1 MADSNLNP
9 APRNV
14 SAING
19 AQGVDLSGV
28 GQYDENT
35 PLEDIAASYT
45 NTGKQLGQ
53 IISQAAEHVGD
64 IQTKL
69 IGNDFGGTNPYMYNT
84 YYEPGANEI
93 QSSWRAAG
101 EQKAFE
107 VGLERGKK
115 AAEDAA
121 KAAQNNYN
129 DAVNNFNQAVANPTI
144 ATVDTSLLGEGN
156 TLSELDKTGNFAG
169 TKEHAQNTNIDN
181 AINKFGV
188 SWDDKSDTWSNAVK
202 ATMQNA
208 GVSQET
214 YDSWTPEQR
223 QSFWDDD
230 ANSVYFRNH
239 YAEEDIRKSLGEE
252 GLKNYQSVF
261 QNTIDEINKVYDY
274 LNGVTDKLE
283 LDPVKIFEYTAADI
297 TKTSRWSDLAEFWK
311 GNYHDVNLW
320 TIRYND
326 LVKEGGWIDQNIKE
340 EYREDV
346 RKFIDDTSREVD
358 YTLNDL
364 DWRLPAANHKIYDDE
379 ALDKLQDF
387 AQGKLTET
395 AESIYGNKIESKQEV
410 KELSPE
416 AGLQSII
423 GIDMDTLR
431 WYKSMKDEHPEVLD
445 TIKNQIAQ
453 AYGET
458 NALEIADGEH
468 YYLINGKYEKPEAGT
483 VVLFAMPG
491 VMDNEGNFNNKD
503 YETFV
508 DCFKKLNNAAAN
520 YSKEEREK
528 LQETMQNAWTKYYQS
543 IYLMKIG
550 EAYTGSTA
558 DEDMYRSVMYR
569 VDPSKYE
576 NLVVNGKPAKEIVGE
591 WKTLADKDGHK
602 AYVQLGQLLNRA
614 YSNLGFYYGMDQ
626 NGNLVEYNLDLAD
639 TGEKT
644 VGQVMGNDENP
655 YKDLTPAQAMAIY
668 NVVTTSLQEY
678 QRGNNQD
685 KNINPYFLDDDNAD
699 WPQEFANSAWN
710 MFGWMVDVP
719 VLLLNMGATGI
730 GNIGLNEP
738 IDPANEQYVTGTG
751 ALAGLWP
758 GNWGRDDLDEN
769 FATQSWN
776 EYWNGSPK
784 KGTLNYFVQV
794 SDLQQQNLADAIN
807 PYMIEYWFGEEGST
821 ADIKR
826 IGEGYTSR
834 TKPVLE
840 LGPLRNFDVY
850 GLNTMFANGTSFKE
864 ASAKLLGAIAGGMA
878 AGKIGS
884 AYSSALMKGV
894 SRVSENAN
902 MLATNI
908 RVEIA
913 AHGIEK
919 AIKNTTTEQIAQ
931 GTLEN
936 TMLQTFAQ
944 QATKSDWGGVAALPA
959 STTGALSKGNS
970 DIMVNSSKNFV
981 MRGMTDAALDTSGP
995 VIEGF
1000 STEFLEKSFSTA
1012 ETSAA
1017 LKSAGFTA
1025 QEAKTIINSV
1035 EENAKLASK
1044 AIAQETLAATTLS
1057 LGTGLPAEAFAAMN
1071 ASTQNLFMKAYNAVL
1086 RGATTA
1092 KEFGTGSISAFDFL
1106 QSIGVE
1112 GIKEAAVK
1120 VAEESAAAA
1129 ARGMKWTNSDT
1140 FRVLSGLGWEG
1151 GATRALYAELA
1162 NDAIMDMFRD
1172 NMRNNSVAYLSN
1184 EGWERQSVEDYFM
1197 NPWTYIQNG
1206 IFTGIQFGKQRIGA
1220 QIKDAWYSKKYN
1232 EHLKAYSA
1240 SGDAQDVKA
1249 AELAKVNE
1257 YIDKI
1262 QRNNNMLMRRGVSY
1276 ANLKNSSE
1284 KINDDLNYVI
1294 FKQYENSGIN
1304 PVTGEMEKK
1313 FTTADEFNDYLTT
1326 KKLSTKDRI
1335 NLANRGLV
1343 IETQNNFFVSRYEL
1357 GGSDQTKLGN
1367 IKDWQINWDMQDI
1380 EQRTLDKYYDEV
1392 IHMKG
1397 SPMDKQR
1404 RMYSL
1409 YTQEIMAKYGKA
1421 IPGLEA
1427 ALNNYYGHYLSDMEA
1442 ALKANPKAQW
1452 TLGYTSLAG
1461 MTTLSDDSGDVMFGA
1476 SFGNNFNTV
1485 DRNAAD
1491 VDKSR
1496 AYRDIKRQ
1504 LLDAIKRGDTELTI
1518 TRADGKEKTY
1528 HLNKDGLNYLK
1539 TITAYNNANTVHKYY
1554 DPIFGDSVQTHEHKD
1569 QVPFAEAAYRA
1580 TDAIISSTKV
1590 ATQAAEADAKAAQEV
1605 IAHYTELAYSRYK
1618 GTAEDS
1624 IMAERNKKIV
1634 EANTALNV
1642 SDSDKIYKLSQDR
1655 AAAERYVQELDERKH
1670 GELQRRYKEVV
1681 PMLAEIDGEIGK
1693 IEAQR
1698 EYRQAVSNT
1707 KTAINMY
1714 LEGKLSEDN
1723 PIFTYKYGE
1732 NESIKITL
1740 DDETIDAIAE
1750 AARNGQEFN
1759 SDLTMS
1765 MMVAKRN
1772 AVPKRV
1778 KAVDEATSNKDYTNI
1793 IKDLEA
1799 DTARTGDDHT
1809 ASIIKLR
1816 QEMKKN
1822 NIRHHENRAKTSGGG
1837 NAKNAVEYGYKA
1849 IQGTDLDT
1857 ATTGFKIDGK
1867 DQLVKN
1873 AADDY
1878 YYLPQAGKKANP
1890 RRAQI
1895 VEAATAPLRDFLAE
1909 QNGGLDKYDERMIAY
1924 VANAA
1929 EQNLRN
1935 IDTGEEN
1942 LRITVG
1948 TLKREIMKVAPDAEI
1963 WLAAKNSG
1971 AIERISTLSSR
1982 GAQPAAMMEELK
1994 VIMAS
1999 HSDMPETMR
2008 NKFIDTI
2015 ELYSLMSE
2023 NSNSIKANAFSLDK
2037 IVGEGDN
2044 ETTMGDLMQDAQTLV
2059 SATRNLEKYE
2069 KTELKRMASSA
2080 GDVLKRISNP
2090 NSKYSS
2096 ALIKKLSSDLSS
2108 SSNIAKAV
2116 KKDFRTTA
2124 FDYYKQAVKA
2134 PTPNNQG
2141 FVDAAFTWAKA
2152 RYEADPRAAR
2162 IDGKL
2167 DLSKVKVN
2175 EIDCMNVLGVA
2186 NHEVMLSPFGD
2197 KDNHTYA
2204 QYMAAQNNVRDFDL
2218 ESTNGI
2224 YSEQAKDYIMLGNA
2238 TYGQGIEQ
2246 AERGIDQLIR
2256 YFPEAKGDLLKKKE
2270 NYSLEGRRVSA
2281 QYATTNQLRNRI
2293 QNIDNATLEEYG
2305 LGKLKFNDLSRA
2317 ASLAGRLSK
2326 AKAEQELLANRPI
2339 SETWLGISPEG
2350 RAADLSV
2357 TPWRTRYD
2365 ANGEEDTGATIASFR
2380 NATRMM
2386 NEPTSIAGEIEPGV
2400 TAKDYDAIVTKARK
2414 DLTALYKEAG
2424 LADGRKGR
2432 IPAAEIDEFGQKILD
2447 SYKNITDN
2455 NGSGLANDLLTLS
2468 SARND
2473 NAENALISVMS
2484 QAYDESARTTY
2495 DAQTNILENRAKDLK
2510 RRISKLPKTGKSYV
2524 TPVVAEPTTE
2534 FPLRRIISGAQTGV
2548 DTIGLEVGKE
2558 LGYETGG
2565 TTTPGYYREKG
2576 IDNHTPESLKAL
2588 GVEEITTD
2596 LQGGKR
2602 GKEFFLPRT
2611 EQNVKNSDGTVYF
2624 ASDEDSAGKIATER
2638 FAKANK
2644 KPFLLNPSADEL
2656 KSWIQ
2661 KNNIETL
2668 NVAGNRGSKIG
2679 DMKEGVINTLKTA
2692 LAKQDST
2699 GTSGS
2704 STTVASVF
2712 DRDIKVVNTNGGF
2725 KTNHPNGGR
2734 SWLRNTPDGYLLDVD
2749 AMHNAFGRRTWRNP
2763 QRSEKLNVDFDTE
2776 EDMLAFGLL
2785 HERGHDFL
2793 GTKATASEAKDFE
2806 TKVNNWAEEHYTKNT
2821 PEYKAAK
2828 RAARNIL
2835 RQVLS
2840 PADLLKRQ
2848 LSETESALQRHQ
2860 ALDSDA
2866 MVRDGKMQFYTDQ
2879 QVLSGEFGRQDIN
2892 IKETYR
2898 NNNYP
2903 SGLEIGEG
2911 KILYTVDPDQDGA
2924 DIMKTGKN
2932 EVSARKLKQYLFD
2945 KASDVRNRFGEYY
2958 EGFELNSKNFE
2969 DNGDGTYTITGK
2981 YGYGDMDLHEQ
2992 EALQISRWE
3001 NMDMSDI
3008 NAEKRAILELSTT
3021 PIYESYD
3028 KMIDINRYKS
3038 LINKK
3043 ADLSSELEDKDA
3055 IVTINALRKAAYDQY
3070 LQLTYELGKEFL
3082 DSEKVSKKYHSA
3094 MAEERKAFKIDNMD
3108 EQTVKSN
3115 LSRDEYN
3122 KYIEAKETLF
3132 NVAKFQLS
3140 SDSGIYQA
3148 KNGVIFAKDGYNP
3161 TGFVDTNIAKAI
3173 LEGRAIDTTNMSD
3186 EDIKAA
3192 LNTEENRAARKEMQ
3206 KGINKN
3212 QNKGSVHYKNTE
3224 EYKAIKNSA
3233 MDKLSARY
3241 TLNNY
3246 IEFENQTR
3254 DMLTGMGLA
3263 DEYKILMEKDYSDM
3277 MQRVAGKDGGIENDG
3292 VKAKF
3297 FDLMMHTA
3305 NLNKTIQDWQLAGG
3319 FSNYN
3324 AATIAQIRGAIFND
3338 PRMALEYLKVFTAAK
3353 NSNSTMEFVAQNREF
3368 LYRFVAKTG
3377 AGEYITDLNQAIS
3390 TAPGQ
3395 GDVGTINSLTNRVL
3409 SHLDG
3414 SREVEG
3420 KNKISR
3426 GFGRLSDDMNAV
3438 FSDATFVNTF
3448 PLFKVRMLQINYDE
3462 ALRYLKKFKGYDKMS
3477 ANDVDDAAMW
3487 MAYAK
3492 TTDFLEP
3499 RKTRGSSWDEFRKNI
3514 ANEELRKAAASWTG
3528 AKRDASLMDNAST
3541 VFFALRWKMTF
3552 GGRILNG
3559 LTNTPGALIRKMRL
3573 RNADITDT
3581 DTLAMAGKQFMRSGN
3596 TTGVGVMIAL
3606 SALAMM
3612 WNKNLGYDSVSWD
3625 DLNIIGEDGE
3635 FQVPNIL
3642 KKFQTLG
3649 QFWLPNAQ
3657 DENGAATIDPTKRM
3671 YGLDPFSSMF
3681 TMSNTVARTF
3691 DRLVNPNAYQKTPQ
3705 RGIIFSHSSN
3715 DAINGFI
3722 NSPIFQAIGD
3732 ELIGANLLSPYKAM
3746 YEVLVDDT
3754 YFGNNI
3760 WEKRKLADGTD
3771 NPNYDPL
3778 RNVVAG
3784 FAHILNWDWLLSG
3797 GTNRWVKGFGSDK
3810 YQNSGKIGTVA
3821 GSGVFQHEFITAAF
3835 NIMNG
3840 EALEGIVEA
3849 GELPI
3854 KTKNISG
3861 SARTDFNV
3869 RVKNIITQYVQEYK
3883 DKVGDMNNLDAKDAE
3898 YANLVKK
3905 CADVVAAWSAKN
3917 EYVLGK
3923 DQELVAYVTKTL
3935 MAICAGEYNDNL
3947 DYVQNAY
3954 WKAQD
3959 IAQIEQSED
3968 LFLGDPD
3975 LERYIAEGKSVEE
3988 FAEEKNRRSEAY
4000 NQAIDDEYQARVALK
4015 EAGLPDS
4022 YLAAYE
4028 DKYGNKD
4035 KNDFKT
4041 LMRAVNKQVFAEV
4054 HGVLEGKI
4062 GEFKNFKEMKQYY
4075 EAQIEAATTTKQK
4088 AKLADKYND
4097 ILTDAITPY
4106 VNKYG
4111 AAILSDG
4118 YYNNQNLAN
4127 SIAEYVILPA
4137 DKYYYGKTPRAS
4149 YLRDLFHVGYRDN
4162 SAMPSDKE
4170 VYEKYTSAMAKIHE
4184 GASASAA
4191 AMLDR
4196 LITDY
4201 KAGRLYISD
4210 YDYSRIIRMKAQLNA
4225 RSKQ

>member
-156 TLSELDKTGNFAG
+156 TLSELDKTGNFSG

-188 SWDDKSDTWSNAVK
+188 NWDDKSDTWSNAAQ

-239 YAEEDIRKSLGEE
+239 YAEEDIRKSLGEK
-252 GLKNYQSVF
+252 GLENYREVF
-261 QNTIDEINKVYDY
+261 QNTINEINQVYDY

-320 TIRYND
+320 TIRYKD
-326 LVKEGGWIDQNIKE
+326 LTKEGGWVDQNIKE
-340 EYREDV
+340 EYRDDV
-346 RKFIDDTSREVD
+346 KKFIDETSREVD

-364 DWRLPAANHKIYDDE
+364 DWRIPTGNHKIYDDE
-379 ALDKLQDF
+379 ALAKLQDF

-395 AESIYGNKIESKQEV
+395 AESIYGNNIESKQEV
-410 KELSPE
+410 KEVSPE
-416 AGLQSII
+416 TGLQSII

-431 WYKSMKDEHPEVLD
+431 WYKSMKDEHPEVLEA
-445 TIKNQIAQ
+445 IKNQVAQ

-483 VVLFAMPG
+483 VILFAMPG

-520 YSKEEREK
+520 YSEDERKK

-543 IYLMKIG
+543 IYLMKVG
-550 EAYTGSTA
+550 EAYTGSVA

-569 VDPSKYE
+569 VDPTKYE
-576 NLVVNGKPAKEIVGE
+576 NLVINGKTAKEIVGE

-639 TGEKT
+639 TGEKS
-644 VGQVMGNDENP
+644 VGQVLGNDEDP
-655 YKDLTPAQAMAIY
+655 YKDLTPAQAMALY

-699 WPQEFANSAWN
+699 WPQEVANSAVN
-710 MFGWMVDVP
+710 MFGWMIDVP
-719 VLLLNMGATGI
+719 ALLINMAATGI

-738 IDPANEQYVTGTG
+738 IDPTKEQYVTGTS

-758 GNWGRDDLDEN
+758 GNWGRTDLDEN
-769 FATQSWN
+769 FATQSWD

-850 GLNTMFANGTSFKE
+850 GLNTMFANGTAFKE
-864 ASAKLLGAIAGGMA
+864 ASAKLVGAILGAHVAGN
-878 AGKIGS
+878 IGS
-884 AYSSALMKGV
+884 AYSTALMKGMTKV
-894 SRVSENAN
+894 AQNAN

-913 AHGIEK
+913 AHGIER
-919 AIKNTTTEQIAQ
+919 AIKNTTAEQVAQ
-931 GTLEN
+931 GTMKN
-936 TMLQTFAQ
+936 TMMQTFAQ
-944 QATKSDWGGVAALPA
+944 QAAKSDWGGVAALPA
-959 STTGALSKGNS
+959 ATAEAISKGNS

-1017 LKSAGFTA
+1017 LKSSGFTA
-1025 QEAKTIINSV
+1025 QEARSIINAV

-1086 RGATTA
+1086 RGATVA

-1112 GIKEAAVK
+1112 GIKEAAIK

-1240 SGDAQDVKA
+1240 AGDSQDVKA

-1294 FKQYENSGIN
+1294 FKQYEKSGIN

-1313 FTTADEFNDYLTT
+1313 FTTADEFNDYLNT

-1343 IETQNNFFVSRYEL
+1343 IETQNNYFVSRYEL

-1367 IKDWQINWDMQDI
+1367 ISNWEINWDMQDI

-1397 SPMDKQR
+1397 SPMEKQQ

-1409 YTQEIMAKYGKA
+1409 YTQEIMAKYGKT

-1427 ALNNYYGHYLSDMEA
+1427 ALNNYYGKYLSDLDA
-1442 ALKANPKAQW
+1442 SLKANPKAQW

-1518 TRADGKEKTY
+1518 TRADGKEKIY
-1528 HLNKDGLNYLK
+1528 HLNRDGLNYLK

-1580 TDAIISSTKV
+1580 ADAIISSTKV

-1605 IAHYTELAYSRYK
+1605 IAHYTELAYNRYK
-1618 GTAEDS
+1618 GTAEDA
-1624 IMAERNKKIV
+1624 IMTERSKKIV

-1642 SDSDKIYKLSQDR
+1642 SDSDRLYKLSQDR
-1655 AAAERYVQELDERKH
+1655 AAAERYVQELDEQKH
-1670 GELQRRYKEVV
+1670 GELQKKYKEVV

-1707 KTAINMY
+1707 KTAISMY

-1723 PIFTYKYGE
+1723 PVFTYKYGE
-1732 NESIKITL
+1732 NESVKITL
-1740 DDETIDAIAE
+1740 DDDTINAIAE
-1750 AARNGQEFN
+1750 SARSGQEFN
-1759 SDLTMS
+1759 SDLTMA

-1772 AVPKRV
+1772 AVPKR
-1778 KAVDEATSNKDYTNI
+1778 ATSVDEETARGDYTRL

-1799 DTARTGDDHT
+1799 DTERTGEDHT

-1822 NIRHHENRAKTSGGG
+1822 NIRHHYEKSGKSSGEKGAG
-1837 NAKNAVEYGYKA
+1837 NVVEYGYKA
-1849 IQGTDLDT
+1849 ISGTDLDT
-1857 ATTGFKIDGK
+1857 ATTGFFIDGK
-1867 DQLVKN
+1867 EQLVKN

-1878 YYLPQAGKKANP
+1878 YYLPQTGKKANP
-1890 RRAQI
+1890 RRTQI
-1895 VEAATAPLRDFLAE
+1895 MEAATAPLREFLSE
-1909 QNGGLDKYDERMIAY
+1909 QNGGIDRYDERMIAY

-1942 LRITVG
+1942 LKITVG

-1971 AIERISTLSSR
+1971 ALERISTLSSR
-1982 GAQPAAMMEELK
+1982 GAQPAAMVEELK
-1994 VIMAS
+1994 TIMAA
-1999 HSDMPETMR
+1999 HSDMPEPMR
-2008 NKFIDTI
+2008 NKFVDTI

-2023 NSNSIKANAFSLDK
+2023 NSNSIKANAFSLNK

-2044 ETTMGDLMQDAQTLV
+2044 ETTMGDLVQDTQTLV
-2059 SATRNLEKYE
+2059 SATKNLEKYE
-2069 KTELKRMASSA
+2069 KSELKRMVSSA
-2080 GDVLKRISNP
+2080 GDVLKRASNP

-2096 ALIKKLSSDLSS
+2096 ALIKKLTSDLSS

-2124 FDYYKQAVKA
+2124 FDYYKQAVA
-2134 PTPNNQG
+2134 NPTPDNQG
-2141 FVDAAFTWAKA
+2141 FVDAAYTWAKA

-2162 IDGKL
+2162 IDGQL

-2175 EIDCMNVLGVA
+2175 EIDCMNALGVA
-2186 NHEVMLSPFGD
+2186 NHEVMLSAFGD

-2204 QYMAAQNNVRDFDL
+2204 QYMAAQNNVRNFDFD
-2218 ESTNGI
+2218 STNGV
-2224 YSEQAKDYIMLGNA
+2224 YSEQARDFIMLGNA

-2246 AERGIDQLIR
+2246 AERGIDQLIG
-2256 YFPEAKGDLLKKKE
+2256 YFPKDKAALLKKKN
-2270 NYSLEGRRVSA
+2270 NYSLEGRRIAS
-2281 QYATTNQLRNRI
+2281 QYASTNQLKARI
-2293 QNIDNATLEEYG
+2293 QESSGATLEEYG
-2305 LGKLKFNDLSRA
+2305 LGTLKTSDMNRA
-2317 ASLAGRLSK
+2317 VTLAGRLSK
-2326 AKAEQELLANRPI
+2326 AKAEQEMLANRPI
-2339 SETWLGISPEG
+2339 SETWLGISPESG
-2350 RAADLSV
+2350 PTDLSV
-2357 TPWRTRYD
+2357 IPWRTRYD
-2365 ANGEEDTGATIASFR
+2365 VNGDEDTAATISSFR
-2380 NATRMM
+2380 GATRMM
-2386 NEPTSIAGEIEPGV
+2386 NEPTSISGEIEPGV
-2400 TAKDYDAIVTKARK
+2400 TARDYDAIVAKARK
-2414 DLTALYKEAG
+2414 DLTVLYKEAG
-2424 LADGRKGR
+2424 LANGRKGR
-2432 IPAAEIDEFGQKILD
+2432 IPVAEIDEFGRKILD
-2447 SYKNITDN
+2447 SYEQIAGV

-2468 SARND
+2468 TLRND
-2473 NAENALISVMS
+2473 STENALISVMS
-2484 QAYDESARTTY
+2484 QAYSESARKTY
-2495 DAQTNILENRAKDLK
+2495 DAQTEILNKRVNNIQRRINAAEKRATKQGQIEVPQATFEVSTAGDKVGKKFSALNAKFDDNTPARLYGQDLK
-2510 RRISKLPKTGKSYV
+2510 GLTIEQAYQKLKGAGKGKAPAEDSQIGIMTRNEETAARRPLTK
-2524 TPVVAEPTTE
+2524 AE
-2534 FPLRRIISGAQTGV
+2534 
-2548 DTIGLEVGKE
+2548 KE
-2558 LGYETGG
+2558 AV
-2565 TTTPGYYREKG
+2565 
-2576 IDNHTPESLKAL
+2576 SLKAYTAL
-2588 GVEEITTD
+2588 WREWARQNPEAMEELRDASYGKKLTD
-2596 LQGGKR
+2596 KFAKTSVTQATALETVLKETDPLREPQFT
-2602 GKEFFLPRT
+2602 KEFTDTPLETPDEIQSAVEKT
-2611 EQNVKNSDGTVYF
+2611 IGVKNLSKASQKALKDYSDYVNSEIKKAENTDEYKKLLDEYQQGEIENDERRRAADAYY
-2624 ASDEDSAGKIATER
+2624 ASRGIYSDDEDISGEWDYDDTELTDFINRRVYESKGTIEKRDALVKTIGDDIAAQR
-2638 FAKANK
+2638 KARDAKYATGTQN
-2644 KPFLLNPSADEL
+2644 PVDLLNQQLADTRAAIR
-2656 KSWIQ
+2656 KHQ
-2661 KNNIETL
+2661 
-2668 NVAGNRGSKIG
+2668 
-2679 DMKEGVINTLKTA
+2679 
-2692 LAKQDST
+2692 
-2699 GTSGS
+2699 
-2704 STTVASVF
+2704 
-2712 DRDIKVVNTNGGF
+2712 
-2725 KTNHPNGGR
+2725 
-2734 SWLRNTPDGYLLDVD
+2734 LLD
-2749 AMHNAFGRRTWRNP
+2749 
-2763 QRSEKLNVDFDTE
+2763 SEGF
-2776 EDMLAFGLL
+2776 A
-2785 HERGHDFL
+2785 
-2793 GTKATASEAKDFE
+2793 
-2806 TKVNNWAEEHYTKNT
+2806 
-2821 PEYKAAK
+2821 
-2828 RAARNIL
+2828 
-2835 RQVLS
+2835 
-2840 PADLLKRQ
+2840 
-2848 LSETESALQRHQ
+2848 
-2860 ALDSDA
+2860 
-2866 MVRDGKMQFYTDQ
+2866 RDGKTQFYTDKQ
-2879 QVLSGEFGRQDIN
+2879 ILSGEFGRQDIN
-2892 IKETYR
+2892 LKTTYR
-2898 NNNYP
+2898 ASNYP

-2911 KILYTVDPDQDGA
+2911 KILYTVDPSQDGV
-2924 DIMKTGKN
+2924 DIMKSGKN
-2932 EVSARKLKQYLFD
+2932 EVSSRKLKQYLFD
-2945 KASDVRNRFGEYY
+2945 KAADVHNRFGEYY

-2992 EALQISRWE
+2992 EAMQISRWE
-3001 NMDMSDI
+3001 NMNMTDA
-3008 NAEKRAILELSTT
+3008 NAEKRAILELSTS
-3021 PIYESYD
+3021 PIYETYD
-3028 KMIDINRYKS
+3028 EMIDLDRYRE
-3038 LINKK
+3038 LINKR
-3043 ADLSSELEDKDA
+3043 ADLSSEMEDRDA

-3082 DSEKVSKKYHSA
+3082 DSQEASKKYHSA
-3094 MAEERKAFKIDNMD
+3094 MAKERKAFKIDNMD
-3108 EQTVKSN
+3108 EQMVKSA
-3115 LSRDEYN
+3115 LSREEYD
-3122 KYIEAKETLF
+3122 KYIEAKETLY
-3132 NVAKFQLS
+3132 NVAKFQMS
-3140 SDSGIYQA
+3140 SDSGIYHA
-3148 KNGVIFAKDGYNP
+3148 KNGVVFAKDGYNP

-3173 LEGRAIDTTNMSD
+3173 LEGRAIETKDLPED
-3186 EDIKAA
+3186 ELKAQ
-3192 LNTEENRAARKEMQ
+3192 LNTQENRDAREEMQ
-3206 KGINKN
+3206 KSINKN
-3212 QNKGSVHYKNTE
+3212 QNKGSIHYKNTE

-3233 MDKLSARY
+3233 MDKMSARY

-3277 MQRVAGKDGGIENDG
+3277 MQRVAGKNGGIEDDG

-3338 PRMALEYLKVFTAAK
+3338 PRMALEYLNVFTAAK

-3395 GDVGTINSLTNRVL
+3395 GDVGTINSLMYRIL
-3409 SHLDG
+3409 SHVDG
-3414 SREVEG
+3414 SREIEG

-3426 GFGRLSDDMNAV
+3426 GFGRLSDDMNAL
-3438 FSDATFVNTF
+3438 FSDATFVNTL
-3448 PLFKVRMLQINYDE
+3448 PLFKLRMMQINYDE
-3462 ALRYLKKFKGYDKMS
+3462 AVRFLKSFKGIEKYS
-3477 ANDVDDAAMW
+3477 ADDVDDAAMW

-3499 RKTRGSSWDEFRKNI
+3499 RKTRGSSWEEFTKNI
-3514 ANEELRKAAASWTG
+3514 ANEELRKSAASWTG

-3541 VFFALRWKMTF
+3541 AFFALRWKMTF

-3573 RNADITDT
+3573 RNADISDPEVM
-3581 DTLAMAGKQFMRSGN
+3581 AMAGKQFMRRGN

-3649 QFWLPNAQ
+3649 QFWLPNST
-3657 DENGAATIDPTKRM
+3657 DENGSPTIDPTKRM

-3681 TMSNTVARTF
+3681 TMSNTVARTV

-3722 NSPIFQAIGD
+3722 NSSFFQAIGD

-3797 GTNRWVKGFGSDK
+3797 GTNKWVKGFGSDK
-3810 YQNSGKIGTVA
+3810 YENSGKIGTVA

-3840 EALEGIVEA
+3840 EALEGIIEA

-3869 RVKNIITQYVQEYK
+3869 RIKNIITQYVQEYK

-3905 CADVVAAWSAKN
+3905 CADVVATWSAKN

-3923 DQELVAYVTKTL
+3923 DQELVAYITKSL
-3935 MAICAGEYNDNL
+3935 IAICAGEYNDNL
-3947 DYVQNAY
+3947 DYIQNAY

-3959 IAQIEQSED
+3959 IAQIEQSEE

-3988 FAEEKNRRSEAY
+3988 FAAEKNRRSEAY

-4015 EAGLPDS
+4015 AAGLPDS

-4041 LMRAVNKQVFAEV
+4041 LMRAVNKQVFAEI
-4054 HGVLEGKI
+4054 HGVLNSKI
-4062 GEFKNFKEMKQYY
+4062 GEFNNFKEMKQYY
-4075 EAQIEAATTTKQK
+4075 EAQIDAATTTKQK

-4097 ILTDAITPY
+4097 ILEEAIAPY

-4118 YYNNQNLAN
+4118 YYDNQNLAN

-4149 YLRDLFHVGYRDN
+4149 YLRDMFHVGYRDN

-4170 VYEKYTSAMAKIHE
+4170 VYEKYTQTLAKIHE
-4184 GASASAA
+4184 GASATAA
-4191 AMLDR
+4191 GMLDR
-4196 LITDY
+4196 LISDY
-4201 KAGRLYISD
+4201 KSGRIYISP
-4210 YDYSRIIRMKAQLNA
+4210 YDYSKIIRMKAQLNA

>member
-14 SAING
+14 SAIDG
-19 AQGVDLSGV
+19 KQGVDISGV

-35 PLEDIAASYT
+35 SLDDIAGAYT

-53 IISQAAEHVGD
+53 IVSQAAEHVGD

-84 YYEPGANEI
+84 YYEPGANDI
-93 QSSWRAAG
+93 QSDWRVSG
-101 EQKAFE
+101 TQKALE
-107 VGLERGKK
+107 EGMERGKK
-115 AAEDAA
+115 AAEEAA
-121 KAAQNNYN
+121 KAAQQNYN

-156 TLSELDKTGNFAG
+156 TISELDKTGNFAG
-169 TKEHAQNTNIDN
+169 TKEHAQNANIDN
-181 AINKFGV
+181 AINKFNV
-188 SWDDKSDTWSNAVK
+188 KWDDKSDTWSNAAQ

-223 QSFWDDD
+223 QAFWDDD

-239 YAEEDIRKSLGEE
+239 YAEEDIRNSLGEK
-252 GLKNYQSVF
+252 GLENYRAVF
-261 QNTIDEINKVYDY
+261 QNTVDEINKVYDY

-283 LDPVKIFEYTAADI
+283 LDPIKIFEYTAADI
-297 TKTSRWSDLAEFWK
+297 SQTSRWSDLAEFWK

-326 LVKEGGWIDQNIKE
+326 LTKEGGWVDQNIKE

-346 RKFIDDTSREVD
+346 KKFIQDTSREVD

-364 DWRLPAANHKIYDDE
+364 DWRIPVGNHPIYDDE
-379 ALDKLQDF
+379 ALAKLQDF
-387 AQGKLTET
+387 AQGKLTDT
-395 AESIYGNKIESKQEV
+395 AESIYGNKIEAKQEV
-410 KELSPE
+410 KEISAE
-416 AGLQSII
+416 EGLNQII

-445 TIKNQIAQ
+445 VIKNQIAQ

-458 NALEIADGEH
+458 NAIEIADGEH

-520 YSKEEREK
+520 YTEEERK
-528 LQETMQNAWTKYYQS
+528 ALQDTMQNAWTKYYQS
-543 IYLMKIG
+543 IYLMKVG
-550 EAYTGSTA
+550 EAYTGSVA

-569 VDPSKYE
+569 VDPSKYSD
-576 NLVVNGKPAKEIVGE
+576 LVVNGKPVKDIVKE
-591 WKTLADKDGHK
+591 WKDLADKDGHK
-602 AYVQLGQLLNRA
+602 AYVQLGQLLNKA

-626 NGNLVEYNLDLAD
+626 NGNLTEYKLDLAD

-644 VGQVMGNDENP
+644 VGQVMGNDEDP
-655 YKDLTPAQAMAIY
+655 YKGLTAAQAMALY

-678 QRGNNQD
+678 QRGNDQD

-699 WPQEFANSAWN
+699 GPQEFANSAWN

-719 VLLLNMGATGI
+719 VLLLNMGAQGI
-730 GNIGLNEP
+730 LNIGSNEP
-738 IDPANEQYVTGTG
+738 IDPANQQYVTGTG

-758 GNWGRDDLDEN
+758 GNWGRTDLDEN

-776 EYWNGSPK
+776 EYWTGSPK

-807 PYMIEYWFGEEGST
+807 PYMVEYWFGEEGST

-850 GLNTMFANGTSFKE
+850 GLNTALANGTAFKE
-864 ASAKLLGAIAGGMA
+864 SSAKLLGAIAGGIA
-878 AGKIGS
+878 AGKLGS

-894 SRVSENAN
+894 SKVSESAN

-913 AHGIEK
+913 AHGIER

-931 GTLEN
+931 GTARN
-936 TMLQTFAQ
+936 TMMQTFAQ
-944 QATKSDWGGVAALPA
+944 QAAKSDWGGVAALPA
-959 STTGALSKGNS
+959 STTAGAISNGS
-970 DIMVNSSKNFV
+970 AEVMVNSSKNFV
-981 MRGMTDAALDTSGP
+981 MRGLSDAALDTSGP

-1000 STEFLEKSFSTA
+1000 STEFLERSFSTA

-1017 LKSAGFTA
+1017 LKSYGFTA
-1025 QEAKTIINSV
+1025 EQAKAITYSV
-1035 EENAKLASK
+1035 EENAKMAAK
-1044 AIAQETLAATTLS
+1044 AIAQETIASTTLS
-1057 LGTGLPAEAFAAMN
+1057 LGTGLPAEAFSAMN
-1071 ASTQNLFMKAYNAVL
+1071 SATQNMFMKAYNAVL
-1086 RGATTA
+1086 RGSTVAT
-1092 KEFGTGSISAFDFL
+1092 EFGKGSISALDFL
-1106 QSIGVE
+1106 QSIGTE
-1112 GIKEAAVK
+1112 GIKEAAIK

-1162 NDAIMDMFRD
+1162 NDAVLDMFRD
-1172 NMRNNSVAYLSN
+1172 NMRNNTNAYLTN

-1206 IFTGIQFGKQRIGA
+1206 IFTGIQFGRQRIGA
-1220 QIKDAWYSKKYN
+1220 QIKDAWYGKQYDKYRQ
-1232 EHLKAYSA
+1232 AYAA
-1240 SGDAQDVKA
+1240 SGDNPDAKA
-1249 AELAKVNE
+1249 ASMQKVNE
-1257 YIDKI
+1257 YINKI
-1262 QRNNNMLMRRGVSY
+1262 QKNNNLLMRRGLSY
-1276 ANLKNSSE
+1276 SKLKNSSE
-1284 KINDDLNYVI
+1284 KINDDLNYI
-1294 FKQYENSGIN
+1294 IAKQYEDSGIN
-1304 PVTGEMEKK
+1304 PITGEMDKK
-1313 FTTADEFNDYLTT
+1313 FTTADDFNDYLKT

-1343 IETQNNFFVSRYEL
+1343 IETQNNFFISRYEL
-1357 GGSDQTKLGN
+1357 GGNDRTKLGN
-1367 IKDWQINWDMQDI
+1367 INDWETNWDLQDI

-1392 IHMKG
+1392 INMKA
-1397 SPMDKQR
+1397 SPLEKQQ

-1409 YTQEIMAKYGKA
+1409 YTQEIMAKYGKV

-1504 LLDAIKRGDTELTI
+1504 LLDAIKNGDTELTI
-1518 TRADGKEKTY
+1518 TRADGREKVY

-1539 TITAYNNANTVHKYY
+1539 TLTAYNNANTVHKYY

-1569 QVPFAEAAYRA
+1569 QVPFAEAAYRS

-1590 ATQAAEADAKAAQEV
+1590 ATQAAEADAKTAEEIIKQ
-1605 IAHYTELAYSRYK
+1605 YTELAYSRHK
-1618 GTAEDS
+1618 GSAEDS
-1624 IMAERNKKIV
+1624 VMVARSKEIV
-1634 EANTALNV
+1634 DANTALNV
-1642 SDSDKIYKLSQDR
+1642 ADSEKIYKLSQDR
-1655 AAAERYVQELDERKH
+1655 AAAERYVQELDGQKH

-1693 IEAQR
+1693 VEAQR
-1698 EYRQAVSNT
+1698 EFRQAVSNT
-1707 KTAINMY
+1707 KTAISMY
-1714 LEGKLSEDN
+1714 LEGRLSEDN
-1723 PIFTYKYGE
+1723 PVFTYKYGE
-1732 NESIKITL
+1732 NESVKITL
-1740 DDETIDAIAE
+1740 DDETLGAIAE

-1759 SDLTMS
+1759 SDLTIA

-1772 AVPKRV
+1772 AVPRR
-1778 KAVDEATSNKDYTNI
+1778 ATSVDAEVANKDYTNV

-1816 QEMKKN
+1816 QEMKAN
-1822 NIRHHENRAKTSGGG
+1822 NVRHQQSRGDASKKSGT
-1837 NAKNAVEYGYKA
+1837 KSAVDYGYKA
-1849 IQGTDLDT
+1849 IKGTDLDT

-1895 VEAATAPLRDFLAE
+1895 IEAATAPLRDFLSE
-1909 QNGGLDKYDERMIAY
+1909 QNGGIDKYDERMIAY
-1924 VANAA
+1924 VTNAA

-1942 LRITVG
+1942 LRVTVG

-1982 GAQPAAMMEELK
+1982 GAQPAAMMAELK
-1994 VIMAS
+1994 TIMAS
-1999 HSDMPETMR
+1999 HSDMPESMR

-2023 NSNSIKANAFSLDK
+2023 NANAIKANAFSLDE

-2044 ETTMGDLMQDAQTLV
+2044 MTTKGDLVQDTQSLV
-2059 SATRNLEKYE
+2059 SATKNLGKYE
-2069 KTELKRMASSA
+2069 KAELKRMVASA
-2080 GDVLKRISNP
+2080 GDVLKRASNP

-2108 SSNIAKAV
+2108 SSSITKAV

-2124 FDYYKQAVKA
+2124 FDYYKQAVA
-2134 PTPNNQG
+2134 NPTPENQG

-2152 RYEADPRAAR
+2152 RYEADPRAPR
-2162 IDGKL
+2162 VDGQL
-2167 DLSKVKVN
+2167 DLTKVKVN
-2175 EIDCMNVLGVA
+2175 DIDCMNALGVA

-2218 ESTNGI
+2218 GSTNGV
-2224 YSEQAKDYIMLGNA
+2224 YSEQARDYIMLGNA

-2246 AERGIDQLIR
+2246 AERGIDQLIG
-2256 YFPEAKGDLLKKKE
+2256 YFPEAKGSLLKKKE

-2281 QYATTNQLRNRI
+2281 QYATTRQLQNRA
-2293 QNIDNATLEEYG
+2293 QNIDSTTLEGYG
-2305 LGKLKFNDLSRA
+2305 LGKLKLNDLSRA
-2317 ASLAGRLSK
+2317 ASLAGRLKK
-2326 AKAEQELLANRPI
+2326 AKAEQELLANRPVA
-2339 SETWLGISPEG
+2339 ETWLGISSG
-2350 RAADLSV
+2350 RRTADLSV
-2357 TPWRTRYD
+2357 VPWKTRYD
-2365 ANGEEDTGATIASFR
+2365 ANGNEDTGATIASFK

-2400 TAKDYDAIVTKARK
+2400 TTKDYDAIVAKARK

-2424 LADGRKGR
+2424 LANGRRGR
-2432 IPAAEIDEFGQKILD
+2432 IPAAEIDEFSQKILD

-2455 NGSGLANDLLTLS
+2455 NGSGLANDLLTLTS
-2468 SARND
+2468 VRND

-2484 QAYDESARTTY
+2484 QAYSESSRNTY
-2495 DAQTNILENRAKDLK
+2495 DAQTQILNNRVKSLQK
-2510 RRISKLPKTGKSYV
+2510 RISKFSKDTSTAK
-2524 TPVVAEPTTE
+2524 ETTK
-2534 FPLRRIISGAQTGV
+2534 Q
-2548 DTIGLEVGKE
+2548 
-2558 LGYETGG
+2558 
-2565 TTTPGYYREKG
+2565 
-2576 IDNHTPESLKAL
+2576 
-2588 GVEEITTD
+2588 
-2596 LQGGKR
+2596 
-2602 GKEFFLPRT
+2602 
-2611 EQNVKNSDGTVYF
+2611 
-2624 ASDEDSAGKIATER
+2624 
-2638 FAKANK
+2638 
-2644 KPFLLNPSADEL
+2644 LLNAQLDETNSA
-2656 KSWIQ
+2656 IRRHQ
-2661 KNNIETL
+2661 
-2668 NVAGNRGSKIG
+2668 
-2679 DMKEGVINTLKTA
+2679 
-2692 LAKQDST
+2692 
-2699 GTSGS
+2699 
-2704 STTVASVF
+2704 
-2712 DRDIKVVNTNGGF
+2712 
-2725 KTNHPNGGR
+2725 
-2734 SWLRNTPDGYLLDVD
+2734 LLDTD
-2749 AMHNAFGRRTWRNP
+2749 G
-2763 QRSEKLNVDFDTE
+2763 
-2776 EDMLAFGLL
+2776 
-2785 HERGHDFL
+2785 
-2793 GTKATASEAKDFE
+2793 
-2806 TKVNNWAEEHYTKNT
+2806 
-2821 PEYKAAK
+2821 
-2828 RAARNIL
+2828 
-2835 RQVLS
+2835 
-2840 PADLLKRQ
+2840 
-2848 LSETESALQRHQ
+2848 SA
-2860 ALDSDA
+2860 
-2866 MVRDGKMQFYTDQ
+2866 RDGKTQFYTDKQ
-2879 QVLSGEFGRQDIN
+2879 ILSGEFGRQDIN
-2892 IKETYR
+2892 IKTTYR
-2898 NNNYP
+2898 NSNYP

-2911 KILYTVDPDQDGA
+2911 KILYTVDPSQDGA

-2932 EVSARKLKQYLFD
+2932 EVSTRKLKQYLFD
-2945 KASDVRNRFGEYY
+2945 KSADVRNRFGEYY

-3008 NAEKRAILELSTT
+3008 NAEKRAILELSTS
-3021 PIYESYD
+3021 PIYETYD
-3028 KMIDINRYKS
+3028 EMIDLNRYRE
-3038 LINKK
+3038 LINKR
-3043 ADLSSELEDKDA
+3043 ADLSSELENGDA
-3055 IVTINALRKAAYDQY
+3055 IVTINALRKSAYDQY
-3070 LQLTYELGKEFL
+3070 LQLTNALGKEFL
-3082 DSEKVSKKYHSA
+3082 DSAQASKKYQAA
-3094 MAEERKAFKIDNMD
+3094 MAKEKKAFKIDDMD
-3108 EQTVKSN
+3108 EQMIKSN
-3115 LSRDEYN
+3115 LSREEYD
-3122 KYIEAKETLF
+3122 KYIEAKETLY
-3132 NVAKFQLS
+3132 NVAKFQMS
-3140 SDSGIYQA
+3140 SDSGIYHA

-3173 LEGRAIDTTNMSD
+3173 LEGRAIDDSNLSE
-3186 EDIKAA
+3186 EDLKAA
-3192 LNTEENRAARKEMQ
+3192 LNTKENRKTRKEMQ
-3206 KGINKN
+3206 KEINKN
-3212 QNKGSVHYKNTE
+3212 QNKGSIHYKNTE
-3224 EYKAIKNSA
+3224 AYKAINNSA
-3233 MDKLSARY
+3233 MDKMSARY

-3263 DEYKILMEKDYSDM
+3263 DEYKILMDKDYSDM

-3297 FDLMMHTA
+3297 FDMMMHTA

-3324 AATIAQIRGAIFND
+3324 AATIAQIRGAILND
-3338 PRMALEYLKVFTAAK
+3338 PRMALEYLNVFTAAK
-3353 NSNSTMEFVAQNREF
+3353 NSNYTMSFVAQNRDF

-3390 TAPGQ
+3390 TTPGE
-3395 GDVGTINSLTNRVL
+3395 GDSGTINSLTNRIL
-3409 SHLDG
+3409 SHIDG
-3414 SREVEG
+3414 SREIDG

-3426 GFGRLSDDMNAV
+3426 GFGRISDDMNAL

-3462 ALRYLKKFKGYDKMS
+3462 ALRYLKSFKGYEKIS
-3477 ANDVDDAAMW
+3477 ADDIDDAAMW

-3499 RKTRGSSWDEFRKNI
+3499 RKTRGSSWDEFKKNV
-3514 ANEELRKAAASWTG
+3514 ANEQLRKTDASWTG

-3541 VFFALRWKMTF
+3541 AFFALRWKMTF
-3552 GGRILNG
+3552 GGRVLNG

-3573 RNADITDT
+3573 RNADISDPEALT
-3581 DTLAMAGKQFMRSGN
+3581 MAETQFMRRGS
-3596 TTGVGVMIAL
+3596 TAGVGVMIAL

-3612 WNKNLGYDSVSWD
+3612 WNKSLGYDSVSWD

-3649 QFWLPNAQ
+3649 QFWLPNSK
-3657 DENGAATIDPTKRM
+3657 DENGNPTIDPTKKM
-3671 YGLDPFSSMF
+3671 FGLDPFSSIF
-3681 TMSNTVARTF
+3681 TMSNTVARAF

-3705 RGIIFSHSSN
+3705 RGILGSHSSS

-3722 NSPIFQAIGD
+3722 NSPFFQAFGD
-3732 ELIGANLLSPYKAM
+3732 EMIGSNLLSPYKAM

-3760 WEKRKLADGTD
+3760 WEKRKLADGSD

-3778 RNVVAG
+3778 RNVIAG
-3784 FAHILNWDWLLSG
+3784 FAHILNWDWMLSG
-3797 GTNRWVKGFGSDK
+3797 GTNKWVKGYGSDK
-3810 YQNSGKIGTVA
+3810 YENSGKIGTVA
-3821 GSGVFQHEFITAAF
+3821 GSGVFQHEFITAA
-3835 NIMNG
+3835 ISIING

-3854 KTKNISG
+3854 KTKTISG

-3869 RVKNIITQYVQEYK
+3869 RIKNIVTQYVQEYK

-3898 YANLVKK
+3898 YAKLVKK
-3905 CADVVAAWSAKN
+3905 CADVVADWSAKN

-3923 DQELVAYVTKTL
+3923 DQELVAYVTKSL

-3947 DYVQNAY
+3947 DYIQNAY

-3959 IAQIEQSED
+3959 IAQIEQSEE

-3988 FAEEKNRRSEAY
+3988 FAAEKNRRSEAY

-4028 DKYGNKD
+4028 EAYGNKD

-4041 LMRAVNKQVFAEV
+4041 QMKAVNKQVFAEV
-4054 HGVLEGKI
+4054 HGVLEGPI

-4075 EAQIEAATTTKQK
+4075 ETQIEAASTTKQK
-4088 AKLADKYND
+4088 AKLANKYND
-4097 ILTDAITPY
+4097 ILTEAIAPY

-4170 VYEKYTSAMAKIHE
+4170 VYEKYTQTLAKIHE
-4184 GASASAA
+4184 GASATAA
-4191 AMLDR
+4191 GMLDR
-4196 LITDY
+4196 LISDY
-4201 KAGRLYISD
+4201 KSGRIYISP
-4210 YDYSRIIRMKAQLNA
+4210 YDYSRIVRMKSQLNA